1 MDIFIDGIQ
10 YLDLDKQLSKTFK
23 TFNSSNTIKTT
34 QWNIAKTQPKTL
46 EEIKTSIHS
55 ASLIIGN
62 SIHKCEYEHE

>member
-10 YLDLDKQLSKTFK
+10 YLDLDKQFSKTFK

-34 QWNIAKTQPKTL
+34 EWNIAKTQPKTL
-46 EEIKTSIHS
+46 EEIKSAMYS

-62 SIHKCEYEHE
+62 SVNKCKYE